1 MDIIL
6 ISFFSYL
13 SGSIP
18 FGLILTKI
26 FGKIDVRNIGSGNIG
41 ATNVLRTGNKFLAI
55 MTLLL
60 DIAKGYIPVMF
71 TIIYF
76 PAAVLIGRWH
86 TQTQLSTE
94 KVLWGFE
101 EPMVAKMVRILLDVQ
116 TGKASKEQI
125 QEFDKFFTDIEKKD
139 IGEF

>member
-1 MDIIL
+1 MVFEKNFLRKSWYDGRIGHSTYLMFLLVFLNFIL
-6 ISFFSYL
+6 IAFNYLLEGSSFFGNPSSL
-13 SGSIP
+13 WM
-18 FGLILTKI
+18 FGII
-26 FGKIDVRNIGSGNIG
+26 
-41 ATNVLRTGNKFLAI
+41 
-55 MTLLL
+55 
-60 DIAKGYIPVMF
+60 F

-101 EPMVAKMVRILLDVQ
+101 EPIMAKMVRILLDVQ
-116 TGKASKEQI
+116 TGKASQEEI
-125 QEFDKFFTDIEKKD
+125 QEFDKFFADIEKKD

>member
-1 MDIIL
+1 MVFEKNFIRKSWYDSRIGHSTYLMFLLVFLNFIL
-6 ISFFSYL
+6 ITFNYLLEGSAFFGDL
-13 SGSIP
+13 SSLWM
-18 FGLILTKI
+18 FGII
-26 FGKIDVRNIGSGNIG
+26 
-41 ATNVLRTGNKFLAI
+41 
-55 MTLLL
+55 
-60 DIAKGYIPVMF
+60 F